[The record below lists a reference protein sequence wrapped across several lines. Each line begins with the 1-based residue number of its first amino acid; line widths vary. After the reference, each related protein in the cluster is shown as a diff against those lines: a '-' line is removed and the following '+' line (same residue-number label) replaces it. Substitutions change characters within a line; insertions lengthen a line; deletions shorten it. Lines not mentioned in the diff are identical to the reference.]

1 MKICFIWKTR
11 YWPMRSSIT
20 SLSNPKIKELRKLK
34 DKKYRTATG
43 TFLIEGV
50 RFIGEALRQR
60 AKIRTLIFTEEALL
74 RELEGFQYKESSDP
88 AGSGSETISE
98 PKESDGLDYIE
109 LLEVTPEIL
118 KDLSSTVTPQGIIA
132 QVDIPAAAP
141 EVFEK
146 DAGLWLYLDE
156 IRDPGNL
163 GTMIRTAHAFDLDGI
178 ILSKGCADPYQ
189 DKVLRST
196 MGSIF
201 KTPLLAD
208 QTTEF
213 LRERI
218 EQGTELYLAD
228 LEHAHSLPDIRP
240 APCSIVVIGNE
251 ARGVSGEIRAL
262 PHQSIRIPMPG
273 GAESLNAAVAAALVL
288 YEFKGRV

>member
-1 MKICFIWKTR
+1 MTSSIWKTR
-11 YWPMRSSIT
+11 FWQMRSSIT
-20 SLSNPKIKELRKLK
+20 SLTNPKIKELRKLK
-34 DKKYRTATG
+34 DKKYRMATG

-50 RFIGEALRQR
+50 RFIGEALRQS

-74 RELEGFQYKESSDP
+74 RELEGVQNMASSDP
-88 AGSGSETISE
+88 AGSGSQSIRA
-98 PKESDGLDYIE
+98 PGESPGLDPID

-132 QVDIPAAAP
+132 LVDIPGADP
-141 EVFEK
+141 GDFQK

-201 KTPLLAD
+201 KTPLLTD
-208 QTTEF
+208 QTAEF

-218 EQGTELYLAD
+218 ERGAALYLAD
-228 LEHAHSLPDIRP
+228 LEEAHSLPGIRP

-251 ARGVSGEIRAL
+251 ARGVSREIRAL